1 MTLER
6 RLTEKGKDELNKIKE
21 IEKMIEKENLVYG
34 TMNIHIVL

>member
-6 RLTEKGKDELNKIKE
+6 RLTEEGKDELNKIKE
-21 IEKMIEKENLVYG
+21 TEKKIEKENLVYG